1 LLLCSTLAVAA
12 ATFAIP
18 FLGALSSVF
27 SFVPL
32 SAIEISAVVAIVLG
46 YIVATE
52 VGKIWF
58 FWSINTAGLPK
69 PIRARKTKASEPRP
83 HPLGPFMNALVATG
97 LVVGGALVLMATLIL
112 IGTLVQ
118 LSLQPHEALKS
129 VFWPSK

>member
-1 LLLCSTLAVAA
+1 LLLWSTLAVAA
-12 ATFAIP
+12 GTFAIP
-18 FLGALSSVF
+18 FLGATSSVF

-32 SAIEISAVVAIVLG
+32 SAIEISSVVAIVLG
-46 YIVATE
+46 YIMATE

-58 FWSINTAGLPK
+58 FWSINAAGLSK
-69 PIRARKTKASEPRP
+69 RIGARKTKASEPRP
-83 HPLGPFMNALVATG
+83 HPLGPFMSALVATA
-97 LVVGGALVLMATLIL
+97 LVVAGALVLTGTLLL

>member
-1 LLLCSTLAVAA
+1 
-12 ATFAIP
+12 
-18 FLGALSSVF
+18 VF
-27 SFVPL
+27 GFVPL

-58 FWSINTAGLPK
+58 FWSINTAGLSK

-83 HPLGPFMNALVATG
+83 HPLGPFMSALVATV
-97 LVVGGALVLMATLIL
+97 LVVGGALVLTGTLIL